1 MKTPLKSSLRLSE
14 KHATKSPV
22 TMAVSPKMIKWF
34 SQSWMLVVYVFLYM
48 PIVTLVIF
56 SFNDSQLAAVWS
68 HASLRWYAALMKD
81 NDLIS
86 AVLLSLKI
94 AFLSALISVF
104 FGTFT
109 AFALNRY
116 KRFQGRTLLSSMAS
130 TPLVMPDV
138 IVGLSLLLMLVSLQ
152 HWLGYPERGLFTI
165 LLGHALLGT
174 AYATVVVTSRL
185 REMDSKLDEAAMDLG
200 CQPFQVFRLV
210 TLPLLVPA
218 LVSAFLLTFTL
229 SFDDVVLSSF
239 LSGPGYSTMPMVIFS
254 RARLGLNPTINAVAT
269 VTITVVTI
277 AVLAS
282 SFYTS
287 RQERNRKREVAQAYS
302 DMNK

>member
-1 MKTPLKSSLRLSE
+1 MT
-14 KHATKSPV
+14 HA
-22 TMAVSPKMIKWF
+22 INKWF
-34 SQSWMLVVYVFLYM
+34 SRTWMIAVFIFLYL
-48 PIVTLVIF
+48 PIVTLVIY
-56 SFNDSQLAAVWS
+56 SFNNSPLVTVWTY
-68 HASLRWYAALMKD
+68 ASLRWYTALMSD
-81 NDLIS
+81 GDLIS
-86 AVLLSLKI
+86 AVGLSLKI
-94 AFLSALISVF
+94 ALLSALISVF

-116 KRFQGRTLLSSMAS
+116 KRFSGRTLLSSMAT

-138 IVGLSLLLMLVSLQ
+138 IVGLSLLLMLVSIQ
-152 HWLGYPERGLFTI
+152 HWLGYPDRGLFTI

-174 AYATVVVTSRL
+174 AYAAVVVTSRL
-185 REMDSKLDEAAMDLG
+185 REMDSRLDEAAMDLG
-200 CQPFQVFRLV
+200 CQPLQVFMLV

-239 LSGPGYSTMPMVIFS
+239 LSGPGSSTLPMVIFS

-269 VTITVVTI
+269 VTITVVSI
-277 AVLAS
+277 AVIAS

-287 RQERNRKREVAQAYS
+287 HQARKRRREMAEAYS
-302 DMNK
+302 DTNQ

>member
-1 MKTPLKSSLRLSE
+1 MSQSI
-14 KHATKSPV
+14 
-22 TMAVSPKMIKWF
+22 SPKAIKWF
-34 SQSWMLVVYVFLYM
+34 SQSWMAAVYIFLYM

-56 SFNDSQLAAVWS
+56 SFNNSPLVTVWT
-68 HASLRWYAALMKD
+68 HASFRWYAALAKD
-81 NDLIS
+81 SDLIA

-104 FGTFT
+104 FGIFT

-116 KRFQGRTLLSSMAS
+116 KRFHGRTLLSSMAS

-138 IVGLSLLLMLVSLQ
+138 IVGLSLLLMLVSMQ

-185 REMDSKLDEAAMDLG
+185 REMDGKLDEAAMDLG

-277 AVLAS
+277 AVIAS

-287 RQERNRKREVAQAYS
+287 HQERKRKREVALAYS
-302 DMNK
+302 DSNK

>member
-1 MKTPLKSSLRLSE
+1 MNQ
-14 KHATKSPV
+14 A
-22 TMAVSPKMIKWF
+22 MIKLF
-34 SQSWMLVVYVFLYM
+34 SKAWMFAVYLFLYLPIMVLVVY
-48 PIVTLVIF
+48 
-56 SFNDSQLAAVWS
+56 SFNDSKLVTVWS
-68 HASLRWYAALMKD
+68 HASLRWYSALAKD
-81 NDLIS
+81 ADLIA
-86 AVLLSLKI
+86 AVVLSLKI
-94 AFLSALISVF
+94 AFISALMSVF

-116 KRFQGRTLLSSMAS
+116 KRFKGRTLLSSMS
-130 TPLVMPDV
+130 SMPLVMPDV
-138 IVGLSLLLMLVSLQ
+138 IVGLSLLLMFVSLQ
-152 HWLGYPERGLFTI
+152 HWLGYPEKGLLTI

-200 CQPFQVFRLV
+200 CKPYQVFYLV

-239 LSGPGYSTMPMVIFS
+239 LSGPGYTTMPMVIFS

-269 VTITVVTI
+269 VTIVVVTM
-277 AVLAS
+277 AVIAS

-287 RQERNRKREVAQAYS
+287 HIERKRKREMALAYS
-302 DMNK
+302 DANK

>member
-1 MKTPLKSSLRLSE
+1 MNQ
-14 KHATKSPV
+14 A
-22 TMAVSPKMIKWF
+22 MIKVF
-34 SQSWMLVVYVFLYM
+34 SKAWMFAVYLFLYLPIIVLVVY
-48 PIVTLVIF
+48 
-56 SFNDSQLAAVWS
+56 SFNDSKLVTVWS
-68 HASLRWYAALMKD
+68 HASLRWYSALAKD
-81 NDLIS
+81 ADLIA
-86 AVLLSLKI
+86 AVGLSLKI
-94 AFLSALISVF
+94 AFLSALMSVF

-116 KRFQGRTLLSSMAS
+116 KRFRGRTLLSSMS
-130 TPLVMPDV
+130 SMPLVMPDV

-185 REMDSKLDEAAMDLG
+185 REMDNKLDEAARDLG
-200 CQPFQVFRLV
+200 CKPFQVFYLV

-269 VTITVVTI
+269 VTIVVVTM
-277 AVLAS
+277 AVIAS

-287 RQERNRKREVAQAYS
+287 HLERKRKREVALAYS
-302 DMNK
+302 DANK

>member
-1 MKTPLKSSLRLSE
+1 MNQ
-14 KHATKSPV
+14 A
-22 TMAVSPKMIKWF
+22 MIKLF
-34 SQSWMLVVYVFLYM
+34 SKAWMFAVYLFLYLPIIVLVVY
-48 PIVTLVIF
+48 
-56 SFNDSQLAAVWS
+56 SFNDSKLVTVWS
-68 HASLRWYAALMKD
+68 HASLRWYSALAKD
-81 NDLIS
+81 ADLIA

-94 AFLSALISVF
+94 AFISALMSVF

-116 KRFQGRTLLSSMAS
+116 KRFKGRTLLSSMS
-130 TPLVMPDV
+130 SMPLVMPDV
-138 IVGLSLLLMLVSLQ
+138 IVGLSLLLMFVSLQ
-152 HWLGYPERGLFTI
+152 HWLGYPEKGLLTI

-200 CQPFQVFRLV
+200 CKPFQVFYLV

-269 VTITVVTI
+269 VTIVVVTM
-277 AVLAS
+277 AVIAS

-287 RQERNRKREVAQAYS
+287 HIERKRKREMAFAYS
-302 DMNK
+302 DANK

>member
-1 MKTPLKSSLRLSE
+1 MSQ
-14 KHATKSPV
+14 A
-22 TMAVSPKMIKWF
+22 MIKLF
-34 SQSWMLVVYVFLYM
+34 SKAWMAAVYLFLYLPIIVLVVY
-48 PIVTLVIF
+48 
-56 SFNDSQLAAVWS
+56 SFNDSKLVTVWS
-68 HASLRWYAALMKD
+68 HASLRWYNALAKD
-81 NDLIS
+81 SDLIA

-94 AFLSALISVF
+94 AFLSALMSVF

-116 KRFQGRTLLSSMAS
+116 KRFRGRTLLSSMS
-130 TPLVMPDV
+130 SMPLVMPDV

-152 HWLGYPERGLFTI
+152 HWLGYPERGLLTI

-200 CQPFQVFRLV
+200 CKPFQVFYLV

-269 VTITVVTI
+269 VTIVVVTM
-277 AVLAS
+277 AVIAS

-287 RQERNRKREVAQAYS
+287 HVERKRKREMALAYS
-302 DMNK
+302 DANK

>member
-1 MKTPLKSSLRLSE
+1 MNQS
-14 KHATKSPV
+14 
-22 TMAVSPKMIKWF
+22 MIKVF
-34 SQSWMLVVYVFLYM
+34 SKAWMLVVYLFLYL
-48 PIVTLVIF
+48 PIFVLVIY
-56 SFNDSQLAAVWS
+56 SFNDSKLVTVWS
-68 HASLRWYAALMKD
+68 HASLRWYSALAKD
-81 NDLIS
+81 SDLIA

-94 AFLSALISVF
+94 AFLSALMSVF

-116 KRFQGRTLLSSMAS
+116 KRFRGRTLLSSMS
-130 TPLVMPDV
+130 SMPLVMPDV
-138 IVGLSLLLMLVSLQ
+138 IVGLSLLLMFVSLQ
-152 HWLGYPERGLFTI
+152 HWFGYPEKGLLTI

-200 CQPFQVFRLV
+200 CKPFQVFYLV

-218 LVSAFLLTFTL
+218 LVSSFLLTFTL

-269 VTITVVTI
+269 VTIVLVTI
-277 AVLAS
+277 AVIAF

-287 RQERNRKREVAQAYS
+287 HIERKRKREMALAYS
-302 DMNK
+302 DANK

>member
-1 MKTPLKSSLRLSE
+1 MSQASNNKLFAKGW
-14 KHATKSPV
+14 
-22 TMAVSPKMIKWF
+22 MIAVYIFLYLPIIT
-34 SQSWMLVVYVFLYM
+34 LVV
-48 PIVTLVIF
+48 F
-56 SFNDSQLAAVWS
+56 SFNDSKLVTVWS
-68 HASLRWYAALMKD
+68 HASLRWYEALAKD
-81 NDLIS
+81 ATLID

-94 AFLSALISVF
+94 AFFSALMSVF

-116 KRFQGRTLLSSMAS
+116 KRFKGRTFLSSMAS
-130 TPLVMPDV
+130 MPLVMPDV
-138 IVGLSLLLMLVSLQ
+138 IVGLSLLLMIVSVQ
-152 HWLGYPERGLFTI
+152 HWLGYPQKGLLTI
-165 LLGHALLGT
+165 LFGHALLGT

-185 REMDSKLDEAAMDLG
+185 REMDNKLDEAAMDLG
-200 CQPFQVFRLV
+200 CKPWQVFTLV
-210 TLPLLVPA
+210 TFPLLIPA

-269 VTITVVTI
+269 VTIVVVTI
-277 AVLAS
+277 AVIAS

-287 RQERNRKREVAQAYS
+287 HQERKRKREEAQAYS
-302 DMNK
+302 DTNK

>member
-1 MKTPLKSSLRLSE
+1 MSQASTNRIFANGWM
-14 KHATKSPV
+14 ATVYLFLYLPII
-22 TMAVSPKMIKWF
+22 T
-34 SQSWMLVVYVFLYM
+34 LVV
-48 PIVTLVIF
+48 F
-56 SFNDSQLAAVWS
+56 SFNDSKLVTVWS
-68 HASLRWYAALMKD
+68 HASTRWYSKLMQD
-81 NDLIS
+81 SDLIS
-86 AVLLSLKI
+86 AVFLSLKI
-94 AFLSALISVF
+94 AFLSALMSVF

-116 KRFQGRTLLSSMAS
+116 QRFRGRTMLHSMAT

-152 HWLGYPERGLFTI
+152 QWLGYPQRGLFTI

-174 AYATVVVTSRL
+174 AYATVVITSRL
-185 REMDSKLDEAAMDLG
+185 KEMDSKLDEAAMDLG
-200 CQPFQVFRLV
+200 CKPLQVFTLV
-210 TLPLLVPA
+210 TLPLLLPA

-239 LSGPGYSTMPMVIFS
+239 LSGPGFNTMPMVIFS

-269 VTITVVTI
+269 VTIVVVTV
-277 AVLAS
+277 AVIAS

-287 RQERNRKREVAQAYS
+287 HIERKRKREMALAYS
-302 DMNK
+302 DSNQ

>member
-1 MKTPLKSSLRLSE
+1 MSQ
-14 KHATKSPV
+14 ATNNKLFA
-22 TMAVSPKMIKWF
+22 TGWMI
-34 SQSWMLVVYVFLYM
+34 VVYVFLYL
-48 PIVTLVIF
+48 PIITLVVF
-56 SFNDSQLAAVWS
+56 SFNDSKLVTVWS
-68 HASLRWYAALMKD
+68 HASMRWYEALVKD
-81 NDLIS
+81 TALID

-94 AFLSALISVF
+94 AFLSALMSVF

-116 KRFQGRTLLSSMAS
+116 KRFKGRTLLSSMS
-130 TPLVMPDV
+130 SMPLVMPDV
-138 IVGLSLLLMLVSLQ
+138 IVGLSLLLMIVSVQ
-152 HWLGYPERGLFTI
+152 HWLGYPQKGLFTI

-174 AYATVVVTSRL
+174 AYAAVVVTSRL
-185 REMDSKLDEAAMDLG
+185 REMDNKLDEAAMDLG
-200 CQPFQVFRLV
+200 CKPWQVFTLV
-210 TLPLLVPA
+210 TFPLLIPA

-269 VTITVVTI
+269 VTIVVVTI
-277 AVLAS
+277 AVIAS

-287 RQERNRKREVAQAYS
+287 RLERKRKREEAQAYS
-302 DMNK
+302 DTNK

>member
-1 MKTPLKSSLRLSE
+1 MSQASNKLFAKGWM
-14 KHATKSPV
+14 V
-22 TMAVSPKMIKWF
+22 AVYLFLYLPIIT
-34 SQSWMLVVYVFLYM
+34 LVV
-48 PIVTLVIF
+48 F
-56 SFNDSQLAAVWS
+56 SFNDSKLVTVWS
-68 HASLRWYAALMKD
+68 HASFRWYEALVKD
-81 NDLIS
+81 RDLIS

-94 AFLSALISVF
+94 AFLSALMSVF

-109 AFALNRY
+109 AYALNRY
-116 KRFQGRTLLSSMAS
+116 SRFRGRTLLSSMSS

-138 IVGLSLLLMLVSLQ
+138 IVGLSLLLMLVSIQ
-152 HWLGYPERGLFTI
+152 NWLGFPQRGLFTI

-174 AYATVVVTSRL
+174 AYANVVVTSRL
-185 REMDSKLDEAAMDLG
+185 REMDGRLDEAAMDLG
-200 CQPFQVFRLV
+200 CKPLQVFTLV
-210 TLPLLVPA
+210 TFPLLIPA

-269 VTITVVTI
+269 VTIVVVTI
-277 AVLAS
+277 AVIAS

-287 RQERNRKREVAQAYS
+287 AQERKRKREIAMAYS
-302 DMNK
+302 DKNT

>member
-1 MKTPLKSSLRLSE
+1 MTD
-14 KHATKSPV
+14 AITKLFSKGW
-22 TMAVSPKMIKWF
+22 MIAVYI
-34 SQSWMLVVYVFLYM
+34 FLYM

-56 SFNDSQLAAVWS
+56 SFNNSPLVTVWT
-68 HASLRWYAALMKD
+68 HASLRWYTALMND
-81 NDLIS
+81 SDLIS

-116 KRFQGRTLLSSMAS
+116 KRFRGRTLLSSMAS

-165 LLGHALLGT
+165 LLGHSLLGT
-174 AYATVVVTSRL
+174 AYATVVVSSRL

-200 CQPFQVFRLV
+200 CKPLQVFRLV
-210 TLPLLVPA
+210 TFPLLMPA

-269 VTITVVTI
+269 VTIAVVTM
-277 AVLAS
+277 AVIAS

-287 RQERNRKREVAQAYS
+287 HQARKRKREVALAYS
-302 DMNK
+302 DTNQ

>member
-1 MKTPLKSSLRLSE
+1 MNTN
-14 KHATKSPV
+14 
-22 TMAVSPKMIKWF
+22 MIKWF
-34 SQSWMLVVYVFLYM
+34 SQSWMVVVYIFLYM

-56 SFNDSQLAAVWS
+56 SFNDSQLVTVWS
-68 HASLRWYAALMKD
+68 HASMRWYAALMND
-81 NDLIS
+81 SDLIA
-86 AVLLSLKI
+86 AVVLSLKI
-94 AFLSALISVF
+94 AFFSALISVF
-104 FGTFT
+104 FGVFT
-109 AFALNRY
+109 AFCLNRY
-116 KRFQGRTLLSSMAS
+116 KRFSGRTLLSSMAT

-138 IVGLSLLLMLVSLQ
+138 IVGLSLLLMLVSMQ

-185 REMDSKLDEAAMDLG
+185 REMDGKLDEAAMDLG

-210 TLPLLVPA
+210 TLPLLLPA

-269 VTITVVTI
+269 VTIVVVTF
-277 AVLAS
+277 AVIAS

-287 RQERNRKREVAQAYS
+287 HQERKRRREVAQAYS
-302 DMNK
+302 DTNK

>member
-1 MKTPLKSSLRLSE
+1 MNTN
-14 KHATKSPV
+14 
-22 TMAVSPKMIKWF
+22 MIKWF
-34 SQSWMLVVYVFLYM
+34 SQSWMVVVYIFLYM

-56 SFNDSQLAAVWS
+56 SFNDSQLVTVWS
-68 HASLRWYAALMKD
+68 HASMRWYAALMND
-81 NDLIS
+81 SDLIA
-86 AVLLSLKI
+86 AVALSLKI
-94 AFLSALISVF
+94 AFFSALISVF
-104 FGTFT
+104 FGVFT
-109 AFALNRY
+109 AFCLNRY
-116 KRFQGRTLLSSMAS
+116 KRFSGRTLLSSMAT

-138 IVGLSLLLMLVSLQ
+138 IVGLSLLLMLVSMQ

-185 REMDSKLDEAAMDLG
+185 REMDGKLDEAAMDLG
-200 CQPFQVFRLV
+200 CQPLQVFRLV
-210 TLPLLVPA
+210 TLPLLLPA

-269 VTITVVTI
+269 VTIVVVTF
-277 AVLAS
+277 AVIAS

-287 RQERNRKREVAQAYS
+287 HQERKRRREVAQAYS
-302 DMNK
+302 DSNK

>member
-1 MKTPLKSSLRLSE
+1 MNTN
-14 KHATKSPV
+14 
-22 TMAVSPKMIKWF
+22 MIKWF
-34 SQSWMLVVYVFLYM
+34 SQSWMIMVYMFLYM

-56 SFNDSQLAAVWS
+56 SFNDSQLVTVWS
-68 HASLRWYAALMKD
+68 HASMRWYVALMSD
-81 NDLIS
+81 SDLIA
-86 AVLLSLKI
+86 AVALSLKI
-94 AFLSALISVF
+94 AFFSALISVL
-104 FGTFT
+104 FGVFT
-109 AFALNRY
+109 AFCLNRY
-116 KRFQGRTLLSSMAS
+116 KRFSGRTLLSSMAT

-138 IVGLSLLLMLVSLQ
+138 IVGLSLLLMLVSMQ

-200 CQPFQVFRLV
+200 CQPLQVFRLV
-210 TLPLLVPA
+210 TFPLLLPA

-269 VTITVVTI
+269 VTIVVVTF
-277 AVLAS
+277 AVIAS

-287 RQERNRKREVAQAYS
+287 HQERKRRRETAQAYS
-302 DMNK
+302 DTNK

>member
-1 MKTPLKSSLRLSE
+1 MSQASNNKIF
-14 KHATKSPV
+14 ANGW
-22 TMAVSPKMIKWF
+22 MFAVYAFLYLPIF
-34 SQSWMLVVYVFLYM
+34 TLVV
-48 PIVTLVIF
+48 F
-56 SFNDSQLAAVWS
+56 SFNDSRLVTVWS
-68 HASLRWYAALMKD
+68 HASLRWYSALMQD
-81 NDLIS
+81 SDLIS

-94 AFLSALISVF
+94 AFLSALMSVF

-109 AFALNRY
+109 AFALHRY
-116 KRFQGRTLLSSMAS
+116 SRFRGRTLLSSMAT

-152 HWLGYPERGLFTI
+152 HWLGFPERGLFTI

-174 AYATVVVTSRL
+174 AYATVVVSSRL
-185 REMDSKLDEAAMDLG
+185 REMDGRLDEAAMDLG
-200 CQPFQVFRLV
+200 AKPLQVFQLV
-210 TLPLLVPA
+210 TFPLLAPA
-218 LVSAFLLTFTL
+218 MVSAFLLTFTL

-269 VTITVVTI
+269 VTIVAVSI
-277 AVLAS
+277 AVVAS

-287 RQERNRKREVAQAYS
+287 HQERKRKREMALAYS
-302 DMNK
+302 DTNQ